1 MRAVDPLALG
11 RRVLSVMG
19 VWRRRVWYLLN
30 RRRFEDAL
38 RREME
43 AHRELM
49 GDSVR
54 FGNTLQLRE
63 QSSDVWGWGWLDALA
78 RDVRFAARGLRRTPL
93 FTLVATLSLALGL
106 ALTTSTVSI
115 VNAYLIRSLPYADS
129 ARLYH
134 VMYAPPGPWEP
145 AGMTALDWTSVADV
159 VEFSIGASG
168 ESFYVGDGG
177 YTQALRGMRVTRG
190 FVEGLGVGV
199 AAGRRLVAEDFTAGS
214 EPVALIGY
222 ALWRD
227 RFGSNPGTI
236 GQLIRAE
243 TESREGTPDT
253 FRIVGVLERGFYFGR
268 DRTSIDLLVPHPA
281 PIRTYMVR
289 LRAGVP
295 PAEAERRLTEAA
307 RRAATSPIP
316 DDWTGVQL
324 ESARDRWLGSVR
336 PVLLGITVAVSLVLV
351 IVCANVAVLM
361 LLRAMQRRKEV
372 AVRLALGSGWRHI
385 ARMLLTETGIICLV
399 ALGAGIATTDI
410 LLGSLSPAI
419 EAQLG
424 RPAPS
429 AAGITIDANVLIIVG
444 GIGLLAAIVVSLVPL
459 TSWGRGVTNAL
470 QPDARVAS
478 DGRPV
483 RRLRSGLIAFEVAG
497 SLVLLVGCGLMVR
510 SVVTMMNTDL
520 GFDTAGLHASRI
532 MLRARNYSDPAAY
545 RWFHE
550 RFASSVNAVTGSKV
564 VFSSWP
570 PFVPPPE
577 HLIEPDAGEAG
588 ISAGAISVSAGY
600 FATFGIAMTQGRE
613 FSVDEASAEAP
624 VAVVSETLARRLWPA
639 GGALGRRVRD
649 IAVTQGGST
658 PGPWRTVVGIAG
670 DVRQTYDD
678 RERSDFYMPRTPD
691 GRFGTFYVRSNVPGP
706 MLFDQFQR
714 AAAEMDRDAVINP
727 PHLVEHDDQTLAG
740 TRFLTWMLAGFAAIA
755 TFLAMLGIYGVT
767 AYAAQQRQKEMA
779 IRTALGASPRALMG
793 IFLREGAVLLGGGA
807 LAGLL
812 GGAATA
818 RVLRHQVFGVQPF
831 DASTFIAACTLLV
844 AAGFV
849 AVFIAAR
856 SASAANPVS
865 ALNSN

>member
-1 MRAVDPLALG
+1 M
-11 RRVLSVMG
+11 SVMSTMAE
-19 VWRRRVWYLLN
+19 WLRRVWYLLN
-30 RRRFEDAL
+30 RRRLEDAL
-38 RREME
+38 QREME

-49 GDSVR
+49 GEPVR

-63 QSSDVWGWGWLDALA
+63 RSRDVWGWAWLDALG

-115 VNAYLIRSLPYADS
+115 VNAYLIRSLPYPESD
-129 ARLYH
+129 RLYH

-159 VEFSIGASG
+159 VEFPISASG
-168 ESFYVGDGG
+168 ESFYVSDGG
-177 YTQALRGMRVTRG
+177 YTQSLRGMRVTRG

-199 AAGRRLVAEDFTAGS
+199 AAGRRLVAQDFTAGS
-214 EPVALIGY
+214 EPIALVGH

-227 RFGSNPGTI
+227 RFGSDPGAI
-236 GQLIRAE
+236 GRLIRAE
-243 TESREGTPDT
+243 TESRPGKAET
-253 FRIVGVLERGFYFGR
+253 FRIVGVLEPGFYFGR
-268 DRTSIDLLVPHPA
+268 DRTGIDLLVPHPA

-289 LRAGVP
+289 LREGVP
-295 PAEAERRLTEAA
+295 PAAAERRLTEAA

-316 DDWTGVQL
+316 NDWSGVRL
-324 ESARDRWLGSVR
+324 ESARDRWLGSLR

-361 LLRAMQRRKEV
+361 LLRSMQRQKEV

-385 ARMLLTETGIICLV
+385 SRMLLTETGIICII
-399 ALGAGIATTDI
+399 ALGAGIAMTAI

-419 EAQLG
+419 ETQLG

-429 AAGITIDANVLIIVG
+429 AAGITIDTNVLAIVG
-444 GIGLLAAIVVSLVPL
+444 GISLLAAIALSLVPL

-470 QPDARVAS
+470 QQDARVATE
-478 DGRPV
+478 GRPM
-483 RRLRSGLIAFEVAG
+483 RRLRSGLIAFEIAG

-510 SVVTMMNTDL
+510 SVVKMMNTDL
-520 GFDTAGLHASRI
+520 GFDPAGLNASRI
-532 MLRARNYSDPAAY
+532 MLRARNYPDPAAY
-545 RWFHE
+545 RSFHE
-550 RFASSVNAVTGSKV
+550 RFAASVTTVTGSKV

-588 ISAGAISVSAGY
+588 ISGGAISVSAGY
-600 FATFGIAMTQGRE
+600 FSTFGIAIAQGRE
-613 FSVDEASAEAP
+613 FTAEEASAEAP
-624 VAVVSETLARRLWPA
+624 VAVISETLARRLWPA

-649 IAVTQGGST
+649 VARTQGGST

-678 RERSDFYMPRTPD
+678 GDRSDFYMPRTPD
-691 GRFGTFYVRSNVPGP
+691 GRFGSFYVRSNRPGP
-706 MLFDQFQR
+706 VLFDHVQR
-714 AAAEMDRDAVINP
+714 AAAEIDRDAVINP
-727 PHLVEHDDQTLAG
+727 PHLVVHDDQTLAG

-755 TFLAMLGIYGVT
+755 AFLAMLGIYGVT
-767 AYAAQQRQKEMA
+767 AYAVQQRQKEVA
-779 IRTALGASPRALMG
+779 IRTALGASRRALMG
-793 IFLREGAVLLGGGA
+793 IFLREGAVLLGVGTA
-807 LAGLL
+807 VGLF
-812 GGAATA
+812 GGAATS
-818 RVLRHQVFGVQPF
+818 RVLRNQVFGVQPF
-831 DASTFIAACTLLV
+831 DASTYAIACALLL
-844 AAGFV
+844 AAGFL

-856 SASAANPVS
+856 GVSAANPVS